1 MSDFV
6 DEINHLAVELRNADQ
21 RDDAGAAR
29 CQADILDQLDL
40 AVFSLRAERDLIG
53 GAGDE

>member
-6 DEINHLAVELRNADQ
+6 DEINHLAVELLNADQ

-40 AVFSLRAERDLIG
+40 AVFGLRAERDLIG